1 MMDLE
6 VTNPSNQAQW
16 EGESDDHKQQVIELL
31 QANLHQ
37 LDEVRTSIETQG
49 SNKWFLKFSLKINT
63 LCLRSSNCFYAFPI
77 NSRHLSRQQISY
89 P

>member
-1 MMDLE
+1 MFQFVVFISDTEPPAKKSKMMELE

-49 SNKWFLKFSLKINT
+49 SNL
-63 LCLRSSNCFYAFPI
+63 
-77 NSRHLSRQQISY
+77 
-89 P
+89 

>member
-49 SNKWFLKFSLKINT
+49 NNKWF
-63 LCLRSSNCFYAFPI
+63 
-77 NSRHLSRQQISY
+77 
-89 P
+89 